1 MKIQRFDNLN
11 DFFHET
17 QLVIL
22 KPFDVLE
29 VEFPMKDL
37 LIGGNCLESPA
48 NTTNF
53 NYCFVTLW

>member
-29 VEFPMKDL
+29 VEFPMNDL
-37 LIGGNCLESPA
+37 LIGVGAELSLSE
-48 NTTNF
+48 
-53 NYCFVTLW
+53 